1 MGSPPRTYHR
11 SGRSGRGTTGGPWL
25 ADRGSRGRLERLL
38 NWIARNFELLLA
50 VLGAITVG
58 VMDLFGDSL
67 GEDATAGATV
77 LVLGALAA
85 GSLRQR
91 RRDENLADAV
101 HDIQRA
107 FEGMQMVRS
116 LTGSEIGAE
125 LRKARERS
133 DFWAFKGG
141 TGTYLRA
148 VTLPECVER
157 ARGNRSNLTF
167 TIDIV
172 DPADTPACR
181 AYARFRRSYATT
193 EGSYDPEAWTEERT
207 SKESYATVLAA
218 GWHLQRLPG
227 MTVHLYLSSTAP
239 TLRFDV
245 SQSRLII
252 TQDDRARPGLLV
264 TENHPLHRYYSV
276 ELQQSRNQARKI
288 ELGQARALDNDP
300 TNDQARA
307 FFEDLGLPLPT
318 TFSDTDVRQIV
329 EKALHAENPY
339 PI

>member
-1 MGSPPRTYHR
+1 M
-11 SGRSGRGTTGGPWL
+11 TGGP
-25 ADRGSRGRLERLL
+25 GEPGRLERLL
-38 NWIARNFELLLA
+38 SWIARNFELLLA
-50 VLGAITVG
+50 VGGALAVG
-58 VMDLFGDSL
+58 IMDLFGDAL
-67 GEDATAGATV
+67 GEEATGSVTV
-77 LVLGALAA
+77 LVLGAMAA

-125 LRKARERS
+125 LRKAREGS
-133 DFWAFKGG
+133 DFWSFKGG

-167 TIDIV
+167 TIDVV
-172 DPADTPACR
+172 DPANLDACA

-193 EGSYDPEAWTEERT
+193 EGSYDPEAWTQERT

-218 GWHLQRLPG
+218 AWHLQRLPG

-245 SQSRLII
+245 SQSGLII

-288 ELGQARALDNDP
+288 ELGQSRPLDNDP
-300 TNDQARA
+300 TNDQIRL
-307 FFEDLGLPLPT
+307 FFDELGLPLPSAY
-318 TFSDTDVRQIV
+318 SDTDVRQIV

>member
-1 MGSPPRTYHR
+1 MA
-11 SGRSGRGTTGGPWL
+11 GGPE
-25 ADRGSRGRLERLL
+25 RPGRLERLL

-58 VMDLFGDSL
+58 FMDLFGDSL
-67 GEDATAGATV
+67 GEDTTAAATV
-77 LVLGALAA
+77 LVLGAIAA

-91 RRDENLADAV
+91 ARSDHLADAV
-101 HDIQRA
+101 DGIQRA
-107 FEGMQMVRS
+107 FADMEMVRS

-125 LRKARERS
+125 LRTARERS
-133 DFWAFKGG
+133 GSWDFKGG

-148 VTLPECVER
+148 VTLPECVNR
-157 ARGNRSNLTF
+157 ARGSRSNLTF
-167 TIDIV
+167 TIEVV
-172 DPADTPACR
+172 DPADARACA
-181 AYARFRRSYATT
+181 AYASFRRSYAPT
-193 EGSYDPEAWTEERT
+193 ESSSDPQTWTSERT

-252 TQDDRARPGLLV
+252 TQDDPARPGLLV
-264 TENHPLHRYYSV
+264 TKNHPLYRYYSV

-288 ELGQARALDNDP
+288 ELGQARALDADP
-300 TNDQARA
+300 TSDQARA
-307 FFEDLGLPLPT
+307 FFEGVGLPLPT
-318 TFSDTDVRQIV
+318 SYSDGAVREIV
-329 EKALHAENPY
+329 DKALRPENPY